1 MIKKVK
7 KTKKNR
13 IFFNNSA
20 LKKLLIFLCSL
31 LIAVYLLG
39 VVVFS
44 FIALPNSKLNGHDI
58 SYLMIDDVFNKDW
71 TDYSVKLNRS
81 DGKSDFFK
89 PEKINY
95 KESYLTSKKLLQNQ
109 FLWPFSFF
117 TKRNFKLDVEVSYD
131 DKKFEDFL
139 KNTLVL
145 KGLKHSED
153 AKVIFKDGQYMIK
166 DEVLGTFTTK
176 EKLKEAI
183 LVAISERKD
192 SLDMNTISEQPKIKK
207 DDPILK
213 DAIKKYEKI
222 SKLKYT
228 LLIDQVKEVL
238 DGQALSNVFTF
249 SDGQLKPDEQKVKE
263 YIRKI
268 AIKYDTFKIDRK
280 FETTGKGSVIVPGK
294 DGIYGWQI
302 DVEKTKDLLVE
313 KMLTFK
319 SEDIEPIFINEGLFY
334 DKNGDFGNTYIEID
348 LSRQHM
354 WFYKE
359 GSLLLETDVVTG
371 DISKNVETPIGVMKV
386 WSKEDGKDLKG
397 LTPEGYDY
405 VTHVDYWMPINWTG
419 VGIHDANW
427 RKGHFGGDIYK
438 TQGSYGCINTPFEKV
453 KKIFEN
459 VQINTPVVIY
469 KS

>member
-7 KTKKNR
+7 KTSNSSKNK
-13 IFFNNSA
+13 I
-20 LKKLLIFLCSL
+20 LKRLAIILISL
-31 LIAVYLLG
+31 FISIYLLG
-39 VVVFS
+39 VIIFS
-44 FIALPNSKLNGHDI
+44 FVALPHTKLNGHKVG
-58 SYLMIDDVFNKDW
+58 YLMINDVFNKDW
-71 TDYSVKLNRS
+71 TDYSIKLNRS

-95 KESYLTSKKLLQNQ
+95 KENYLGSKKLLQNQ
-109 FLWPFSFF
+109 FLWPISFF
-117 TKRNFKLDVEVSYD
+117 TSRDIKLDVEVSYD

-153 AKVIFKDGQYMIK
+153 AKIIFKDGQYVIK

-192 SLDMNTISEQPKIKK
+192 SLDMSTIAEEPKIKK
-207 DDPILK
+207 DDESLK
-213 DAIKKYEKI
+213 EAVKKYEKI
-222 SKLKYT
+222 SKLKYNIS
-228 LLIDQVKEVL
+228 IDEVKETL
-238 DGQALSNVFTF
+238 EGQSLSNVFTF
-249 SDGQLKPDEQKVKE
+249 SDGELKPDEQKVKE
-263 YIRKI
+263 YVRQL

-280 FETTGKGSVIVPGK
+280 FQTTGKGEVLVPGK

-313 KMLTFK
+313 KMLTFQ
-319 SEDIEPIFINEGLFY
+319 SEDIEPVFMNRGLFY
-334 DKNGDFGNTYIEID
+334 NKDGDFGNTYIEID
-348 LSRQHM
+348 LTRQHM
-354 WFYKE
+354 WFYKN
-359 GSLLLETDVVTG
+359 GDLLLDTDVVTG
-371 DISKNVETPIGVMKV
+371 DTSKNVETPVGFMKV
-386 WSKEDGKDLKG
+386 WSRENGKNLKG
-397 LTPEGYDY
+397 LTPAGYDY

-427 RKGHFGGDIYK
+427 RHGQFGGNIYK

-453 KKIFEN
+453 KKIYEN
-459 VQINTPVVIY
+459 VEINTPVVIY
-469 KS
+469 KSE